1 MAGRGEGDEG
11 GDSAGGS
18 SSSAG
23 GSGGVDGSAVAV
35 AAASGA
41 GSVTAGPEDG
51 GAADAP
57 PVDAGGG
64 SPAPPGRRGRPLG
77 RLGRIRGE
85 LPLRS
90 RIGLGTAGL
99 VGLAALWLVASA
111 ATSGADSGIVVP
123 SPAATWDALVEL
135 HREDLLVSDI
145 LASSE
150 RILVGY
156 GISMLIGIVVG
167 LAMGAFPS
175 AEGSLEAPI
184 GFVRYIPA
192 SALTPLMLLWLG
204 IDEAPKITLIVLG
217 TVFYNILMVADVAR
231 SVPRQL
237 VHAAATLGATRR
249 RIMARVVWPHSVP
262 GIIDVAR
269 INLASGWL
277 MLVVAELL
285 ATDEGLAVRVARAT
299 RFRAYD
305 RMFAILL
312 VFGVIGMLSDLALRG
327 LRRWTAPWDR

>member
-1 MAGRGEGDEG
+1 MA
-11 GDSAGGS
+11 DSPEAIAAETTGAGTAAAVPAVPAVPVTGV
-18 SSSAG
+18 AG
-23 GSGGVDGSAVAV
+23 DGSAPAP
-35 AAASGA
+35 
-41 GSVTAGPEDG
+41 VTP
-51 GAADAP
+51 AP
-57 PVDAGGG
+57 APREPRQRGR
-64 SPAPPGRRGRPLG
+64 PPGRLN
-77 RLGRIRGE
+77 RIRGD
-85 LPLRS
+85 LPLRW
-90 RIGLGTAGL
+90 RLGLGA
-99 VGLAALWLVASA
+99 VGLAGVIALWLFAAS
-111 ATSGADSGIVVP
+111 ATSGAHQGIVVP
-123 SPAATWDALVEL
+123 SPGDTWNALREL
-135 HREDLLVSDI
+135 QTEGLLWSDI
-145 LASSE
+145 KASSE
-150 RILVGY
+150 RIIYGY
-156 GISMLIGIVVG
+156 GLSMLIGIAVG

-175 AEGSLEAPI
+175 AEGTLEAPI

-237 VHAAATLGATRR
+237 IDAASTLGATRR
-249 RIMARVVWPHSVP
+249 RIMARVVWPHSIP

-269 INLASGWL
+269 INLAAGWL

-285 ATDEGLAVRVARAT
+285 ATDEGLAVRVVRAT

-327 LRRWTAPWDR
+327 LRRWAAPWDR

>member
-1 MAGRGEGDEG
+1 MTPV
-11 GDSAGGS
+11 GDSVGLA
-18 SSSAG
+18 
-23 GSGGVDGSAVAV
+23 
-35 AAASGA
+35 
-41 GSVTAGPEDG
+41 E
-51 GAADAP
+51 
-57 PVDAGGG
+57 
-64 SPAPPGRRGRPLG
+64 PGRRGRPLG
-77 RLGRIRGE
+77 RLNRIRGD
-85 LPLRS
+85 LSLRW
-90 RIGLGTAGL
+90 RLALGA
-99 VGLAALWLVASA
+99 VGLLGVIALWLFAAS
-111 ATSGADSGIVVP
+111 ATSGSNQGIVVP
-123 SPAATWDALVEL
+123 SPGDTWGALREL
-135 HREDLLVSDI
+135 QTEGLLWSDI

-150 RILVGY
+150 RILYGY
-156 GISMLIGIVVG
+156 GLSMLIGIAVG

-175 AEGSLEAPI
+175 AEGTLEAPI

-204 IDEAPKITLIVLG
+204 IDEAPKITLIVVG

-237 VHAAATLGATRR
+237 IDAAATLGASRR
-249 RIMARVVWPHSVP
+249 RIMARVVWPHSIP

-269 INLASGWL
+269 INLAAGWL

-285 ATDEGLAVRVARAT
+285 ATDEGLAVRVVRAT

-327 LRRWTAPWDR
+327 LRRWAAPWDK

>member
-1 MAGRGEGDEG
+1 MPL
-11 GDSAGGS
+11 GDSAM
-18 SSSAG
+18 
-23 GSGGVDGSAVAV
+23 AVEAPEPTPGP
-35 AAASGA
+35 AA
-41 GSVTAGPEDG
+41 T
-51 GAADAP
+51 
-57 PVDAGGG
+57 
-64 SPAPPGRRGRPLG
+64 PGRRGRPLG
-77 RLGRIRGE
+77 RLNRIRGD
-85 LPLRS
+85 LSLRW
-90 RIGLGTAGL
+90 RLGLGA
-99 VGLAALWLVASA
+99 VGLLGVIALWLFAAS
-111 ATSGADSGIVVP
+111 ATSGADQGIVVP
-123 SPAATWDALVEL
+123 SPGDTWSALGEL
-135 HREDLLVSDI
+135 QTEGVLWSDI

-150 RILVGY
+150 RILYGY
-156 GISMLIGIVVG
+156 GISMAIGIAVG

-175 AEGSLEAPI
+175 AEGTLEAPI

-237 VHAAATLGATRR
+237 IDAASTLGASRR
-249 RIMARVVWPHSVP
+249 RIMARVVWPHSIP

-269 INLASGWL
+269 INLAAGWL

-285 ATDEGLAVRVARAT
+285 ATDEGLAVRVVRAT

-327 LRRWTAPWDR
+327 LRRWAAPWDR

>member
-1 MAGRGEGDEG
+1 MPVGDRAEAVANGGHVDVTDDADPTDTIDAGETAGAAGAGEA
-11 GDSAGGS
+11 AGG
-18 SSSAG
+18 
-23 GSGGVDGSAVAV
+23 
-35 AAASGA
+35 
-41 GSVTAGPEDG
+41 E
-51 GAADAP
+51 
-57 PVDAGGG
+57 PVVRRGQ
-64 SPAPPGRRGRPLG
+64 RGRPLG
-77 RLGRIRGE
+77 RLHRVRGDR
-85 LPLRS
+85 PLRW
-90 RIGLGTAGL
+90 RVGLGAAGL
-99 VGLAALWLVASA
+99 AGLIALWLVAAS
-111 ATSGADSGIVVP
+111 ATSGANEGIVVP
-123 SPAATWDALVEL
+123 SPAATWDALREL
-135 HREDLLVSDI
+135 QTEGLLFGDI
-145 LASSE
+145 LASTE
-150 RILVGY
+150 RILYGY
-156 GISMLIGIVVG
+156 GISIAIGIVVG

-175 AEGSLEAPI
+175 AEGTLEAPI

-204 IDEAPKITLIVLG
+204 IDEAPKIALIVVG

-237 VHAAATLGATRR
+237 IDAAATLGASRR

-305 RMFAILL
+305 RMFAVLL
-312 VFGVIGMLSDLALRG
+312 VFGLIGMLSDLALRA
-327 LRRWTAPWDR
+327 LRRWAAPWDK

>member
-1 MAGRGEGDEG
+1 VTPV
-11 GDSAGGS
+11 GDSVGLA
-18 SSSAG
+18 
-23 GSGGVDGSAVAV
+23 
-35 AAASGA
+35 
-41 GSVTAGPEDG
+41 E
-51 GAADAP
+51 
-57 PVDAGGG
+57 
-64 SPAPPGRRGRPLG
+64 PGRRGRPLG
-77 RLGRIRGE
+77 RLNRIRGD
-85 LPLRS
+85 LSLRW
-90 RIGLGTAGL
+90 RLALGA
-99 VGLAALWLVASA
+99 VGLLGVIALWLFAAS
-111 ATSGADSGIVVP
+111 ATSGSNQGIVVP
-123 SPAATWDALVEL
+123 SPGDTWGALREL
-135 HREDLLVSDI
+135 QTEGLLWSDI

-150 RILVGY
+150 RILYGY
-156 GISMLIGIVVG
+156 GLSMLIGIAVG

-175 AEGSLEAPI
+175 AEGTLEAPI

-204 IDEAPKITLIVLG
+204 IDEAPKITLIVVG

-237 VHAAATLGATRR
+237 IDAAATLGASRR
-249 RIMARVVWPHSVP
+249 RIMARVVWPHSIP

-269 INLASGWL
+269 INLAAGWL

-285 ATDEGLAVRVARAT
+285 ATDEGLAVRVVRAT

-327 LRRWTAPWDR
+327 LRRWAAPWDK

>member
-1 MAGRGEGDEG
+1 MSERVMPV
-11 GDSAGGS
+11 GDSPG
-18 SSSAG
+18 
-23 GSGGVDGSAVAV
+23 
-35 AAASGA
+35 
-41 GSVTAGPEDG
+41 
-51 GAADAP
+51 
-57 PVDAGGG
+57 
-64 SPAPPGRRGRPLG
+64 PGRRGRPLG
-77 RLGRIRGE
+77 RLNRIRGD
-85 LPLRS
+85 LSLRW
-90 RIGLGTAGL
+90 RLVLGALGLLG
-99 VGLAALWLVASA
+99 VIALWLFTAS
-111 ATSGADSGIVVP
+111 ATSGAEQGIVVP
-123 SPAATWDALVEL
+123 SPADTWGALREL
-135 HREDLLVSDI
+135 QTEGLLWSDI

-150 RILVGY
+150 RILYGY
-156 GISMLIGIVVG
+156 GISMAIGIVVG

-175 AEGSLEAPI
+175 AEGALEAPI

-204 IDEAPKITLIVLG
+204 IDEAPKITLIVVG

-237 VHAAATLGATRR
+237 IDAAATLGASRR
-249 RIMARVVWPHSVP
+249 RIMGRVVWPHSIP

-269 INLASGWL
+269 INLAAGWL

-285 ATDEGLAVRVARAT
+285 ATDEGLAVRVVRAT

-327 LRRWTAPWDR
+327 LRRWAAPWDK

>member
-1 MAGRGEGDEG
+1 VTPV
-11 GDSAGGS
+11 GDS
-18 SSSAG
+18 
-23 GSGGVDGSAVAV
+23 
-35 AAASGA
+35 
-41 GSVTAGPEDG
+41 PE
-51 GAADAP
+51 
-57 PVDAGGG
+57 
-64 SPAPPGRRGRPLG
+64 PGRRGRPLG
-77 RLGRIRGE
+77 RLNRIRGD
-85 LPLRS
+85 LSLRG
-90 RIGLGTAGL
+90 RLVLGALGL
-99 VGLAALWLVASA
+99 VGVIALWLFAASS
-111 ATSGADSGIVVP
+111 TSGSNQGIVVP
-123 SPAATWDALVEL
+123 SPADTWGALREL
-135 HREDLLVSDI
+135 QTEGLLWSDI

-150 RILVGY
+150 RILYGY
-156 GISMLIGIVVG
+156 GISMLIGIAVG

-204 IDEAPKITLIVLG
+204 IDEAPKITLIVVG

-237 VHAAATLGATRR
+237 IDAAATLGASRR

-269 INLASGWL
+269 INLAAGWL

-285 ATDEGLAVRVARAT
+285 AADEGLAVRVQRAT

-327 LRRWTAPWDR
+327 LRRWAAPWDR